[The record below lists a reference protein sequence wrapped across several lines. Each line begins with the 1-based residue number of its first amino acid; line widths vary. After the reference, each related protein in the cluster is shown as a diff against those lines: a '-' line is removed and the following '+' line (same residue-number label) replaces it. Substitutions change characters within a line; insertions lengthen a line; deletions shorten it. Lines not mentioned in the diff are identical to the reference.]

1 MADRF
6 CERVVPRLGLA
17 ARDWR
22 RINEGLVKRGE
33 ILLDLRIL
41 DRWDSELAEMNARKE
56 GGRYVYPEIFVRL
69 LGYVHLLFH
78 LPYRQTEGF
87 LKALRRFDSRIHV
100 PDYSTIDRRVNRL
113 NVKLDTEDYGDDLV
127 IAVDASGIKVSNR
140 GDWMRRK
147 WRTRRGYLK
156 IHIAVDV
163 KRKRILALEVTDEN
177 VGDERMFQPL
187 LEEASR
193 KGKIAKTIGDG
204 AYDTKSSFRYL
215 DVNGIEPII
224 KVRKDASS
232 RAGGCVPRRLVAQEY
247 LRDPKAWKRRH
258 GYGQRWMVET
268 VFSSLKRTFGEYV
281 SAKTMRNMANE
292 IMLKASLYNLLTGLT
307 INP

>member
-1 MADRF
+1 
-6 CERVVPRLGLA
+6 LA

-113 NVKLDTEDYGDDLV
+113 NVKLDTEEYGDDIVL
-127 IAVDASGIKVSNR
+127 AVDASGIKVSNR

-147 WRTRRGYLK
+147 WRMRRGYLK

-163 KRKRILALEVTDEN
+163 KQKRILALEVTDEK
-177 VGDERMFQPL
+177 VGDERMLQPL
-187 LEEASR
+187 VEEASR

-215 DVNGIEPII
+215 DANGIEPII

-247 LRDPKAWKRRH
+247 LRNPEAWKRRH

-281 SAKTMRNMANE
+281 SAKTMHNMANE

-307 INP
+307 VNP